1 MSYVFDNGPLS
12 ALFRNYY
19 PKTFKSLWGYF
30 HELVADGSI
39 VSTREVLREIE
50 DGPLEN
56 LRDWAGDNHHLFAT
70 PTAAEGAFILKIYA
84 VSHFQQNIEQQ
95 KILKGG
101 KIADPFVIAKAAI
114 EGRAV
119 VTTEKFKPNG
129 AKLPNIC
136 KHFGVNC
143 LSLEEFMEQEGW
155 EF

>member
-12 ALFRNYY
+12 SLFRNYY
-19 PKTFKSLWGYF
+19 PKTFKSLWEYF
-30 HELVADGSI
+30 HRLVDSGSI

-56 LRDWAGDNHHLFAT
+56 LREWAGNNHHLFST
-70 PTAAEGAFILKIYA
+70 PTAAEGTFILKIYA
-84 VSHFQQNIEQQ
+84 VPHFQQNIEQQ

-101 KIADPFVIAKAAI
+101 RMADPFVIAKAAV

-129 AKLPNIC
+129 TKVPNIC
-136 KHFGVNC
+136 KHFGVSC

>member
-12 ALFRNYY
+12 SLFRNYY
-19 PKTFKSLWGYF
+19 PKTFKSLWSYF
-30 HELVADGSI
+30 HDLVADGSI

-50 DGPLEN
+50 DSPLEN
-56 LRDWAGDNHHLFAT
+56 LREWADKNHHLFAT
-70 PTAAEGAFILKIYA
+70 PTAAEGVFVGKLYA
-84 VSHFQQNIEQQ
+84 VPHFQQNIEQQ

-119 VTTEKFKPNG
+119 VTTEKLKENG
-129 AKLPNIC
+129 TKIPNIC
-136 KHFGVNC
+136 KHFDVEC
-143 LSLEEFMEQEGW
+143 LSLEEFMEREDW